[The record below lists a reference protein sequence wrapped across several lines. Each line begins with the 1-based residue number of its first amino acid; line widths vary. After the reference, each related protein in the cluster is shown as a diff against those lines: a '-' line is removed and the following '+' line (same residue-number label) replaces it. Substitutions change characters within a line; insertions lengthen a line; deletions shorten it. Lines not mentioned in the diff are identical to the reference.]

1 MIHWSHPVVI
11 SMPKIPFCRR
21 RSPVLQPLYL
31 WCQGFGSKLTPLSD
45 VLVHPVVSMFGETI
59 QKSTAVQ
66 PQWRY
71 VWYAGLC
78 LELCT
83 SGPLLTMARCGDA
96 EVLTNGRGVSARIMR
111 PVSVQASGT
120 LKLQKHTSLFGCP
133 YCITWQF
140 CLHASWKKYLDH
152 VLLSATEF
160 QSTPF
165 QYATL
170 YCLGPSYWAKI
181 P

>member
-1 MIHWSHPVVI
+1 MSRFLVLNLLHYRMFLCIQWSVCLGDH
-11 SMPKIPFCRR
+11 
-21 RSPVLQPLYL
+21 Q
-31 WCQGFGSKLTPLSD
+31 
-45 VLVHPVVSMFGETI
+45 EE
-59 QKSTAVQ
+59 STAVQ

-140 CLHASWKKYLDH
+140 CLHASGKKYFDH

-160 QSTPF
+160 QFTPF
-165 QYATL
+165 HMQPCTV
-170 YCLGPSYWAKI
+170 LGLPIGLRSLW
-181 P
+181 PWE